1 LPAIEEDGEDSDEVV
16 AEKESKTKVKPVSD
30 LATWSRLHL
39 EAELVVQV
47 EKDQEGGER

>member
-1 LPAIEEDGEDSDEVV
+1 MPANEGDGEDSDEVV
-16 AEKESKTKVKPVSD
+16 AEKEGKTKVKPVSY
-30 LATWSRLHL
+30 LAIIIFFDL